1 MATIMNGILA
11 RRVWELTVPGTVV
24 TCLSDHEW
32 HHCVKSVRCAFSAD
46 ACCSCSWCMGAK
58 SNAFRSSWTAAWFV
72 STFLVVT
79 AVRMGLAVTRSEC
92 AEHVRPA
99 ITVKRSTEDM
109 VVPNPITS
117 QSHAQHVAASPNEAG
132 DLREQVARNSAR
144 IAPIP
149 IEKHRR
155 CGGEATQRAPR
166 MFSSGRDRVAG
177 NGPGRRFPRS
187 QHPTRMTRVPQHP
200 RPRPAYP

>member
-1 MATIMNGILA
+1 MKRKRCEFEEAQAHMATIMNGILA

-92 AEHVRPA
+92 AVHVRPA

-109 VVPNPITS
+109 VVPTQSLRKASHSALLRRRTKQGICGRK
-117 QSHAQHVAASPNEAG
+117 SHAIRRGSP
-132 DLREQVARNSAR
+132 
-144 IAPIP
+144 
-149 IEKHRR
+149 
-155 CGGEATQRAPR
+155 
-166 MFSSGRDRVAG
+166 
-177 NGPGRRFPRS
+177 
-187 QHPTRMTRVPQHP
+187 
-200 RPRPAYP
+200 